1 MPSTYCVTRD
11 LFAIAKFLFFLNYEQ
26 RLAEYELRTDSMT
39 KTTKCGHCVGAV
51 WSLPVKIRAQKLASL
66 PTPFN
71 NVPTTKSA
79 TSALNSETATTTT
92 SVSSTSI
99 KWTPVKTDSED
110 RQPTDDADK
119 HVAGISVLKHDKLDS
134 SASLSSDVVPSNT
147 WTSMSSKND
156 SHANAID
163 ISDIENS
170 LSDVSSLH
178 RPTSIC
184 P

>member
-1 MPSTYCVTRD
+1 
-11 LFAIAKFLFFLNYEQ
+11 
-26 RLAEYELRTDSMT
+26 MT